1 MKYKHSARGRNGHS
15 KRYYTEKLRGSTFIK
30 TEPRST
36 DVNQHRQG
44 EEIYG
49 ISNRTPRRNDV
60 TQCARNQ
67 RLFHAAQ
74 IPSETSLFTTT
85 HFRDWPFEMLFVEK
99 ITFFGLMLLPTSS
112 IVFSFNSPENVY
124 FDGINKERRG
134 INYFIADNTF
144 WRVDM
149 WYCFISNSNQRT
161 VNHVFNS

>member
-74 IPSETSLFTTT
+74 IPSETSLFMTT

-99 ITFFGLMLLPTSS
+99 ITFFW
-112 IVFSFNSPENVY
+112 
-124 FDGINKERRG
+124 FDVVSDIQ
-134 INYFIADNTF
+134 
-144 WRVDM
+144 
-149 WYCFISNSNQRT
+149 YCFL
-161 VNHVFNS
+161 F